1 MFFYAT
7 SLYSHIYTEHLVSGD
22 KMVTSKAQ
30 LDWSFNNK
38 IMSPNQVGETLLS
51 FTIYSSVSGVWS
63 QCFWILMSHQPQDQA
78 K

>member
-30 LDWSFNNK
+30 LDW
-38 IMSPNQVGETLLS
+38 M
-51 FTIYSSVSGVWS
+51 SSVE
-63 QCFWILMSHQPQDQA
+63 L
-78 K
+78 